1 MALTNIGDIL
11 DGFIKDLKKD
21 AELREKKQGAINEA
35 IDQIMHFF
43 DFEKVHR
50 VMEFLDWKL
59 VNDYKVPTVS
69 NLRDIASELLYDA
82 AENECSEMACG
93 FAVDID
99 KDNFLTFDPVTQ
111 KYHCQIRL
119 RFVVESLT
127 GCS

>member
-1 MALTNIGDIL
+1 
-11 DGFIKDLKKD
+11 
-21 AELREKKQGAINEA
+21 
-35 IDQIMHFF
+35 MHNF
-43 DFEKVHR
+43 DFEKVHK

-59 VNDYKVPTVS
+59 VSQYKAPTVS

-82 AENECSEMACG
+82 AENECSEMVCG

>member
-1 MALTNIGDIL
+1 MAHKHIEDIL
-11 DGFIKDLKKD
+11 DELIKDLKKD
-21 AELREKKQGAINEA
+21 HELSEKKEEAINEA
-35 IDQIMHFF
+35 IGRIMNFF

-59 VNDYKVPTVS
+59 VSQYKVPTVS

-82 AENECSEMACG
+82 AENEQSEMACG

-119 RFVVESLT
+119 RFVVESIT